1 VQLEAHG
8 ELLSSARRGR
18 VLLERRSQGQ
28 VSYFLLEA
36 LPVLG
41 QTVRKAVR
49 EHCRINSPVFQLLRC
64 SCIVWYFVLYISYPA
79 RFIPRLASTNVS
91 GYYDFT
97 AVVDIYNG
105 RSNSWSTASLSEA
118 RGCPA
123 ATSLEEQSMAL
134 FAGGTRR
141 LLKDSGEFNGARLK
155 GIVCVI

>member
-1 VQLEAHG
+1 VSCWNGALKDKSRIFCWRHYRCWVRRCLKPFVNIVESIIFIVLICLH
-8 ELLSSARRGR
+8 LNRLSFNCCGVHAWFGT
-18 VLLERRSQGQ
+18 LF
-28 VSYFLLEA
+28 YIY
-36 LPVLG
+36 P
-41 QTVRKAVR
+41 
-49 EHCRINSPVFQLLRC
+49 ILRD
-64 SCIVWYFVLYISYPA
+64 SF
-79 RFIPRLASTNVS
+79 PRLALTNIS

-141 LLKDSGEFNGARLK
+141 LLKDSGEFKGARLK